1 MASASPGR
9 RWPVPDVFAACGS
22 AGTYIDVRFTCASQP
37 LFTAASFGAASAGP
51 AAIVASAL
59 RVQERAKVKHYS
71 DGGALS
77 AGGPMA
83 PDRASFVP
91 FIVET
96 GGQLAPAAQRLLR
109 DWARIA
115 AGDAPRGDD
124 RLSPAACARL
134 RCYHIL
140 LATTIHRWQACCVHQ
155 AAEWL
160 SDDTHSYLPASPTV
174 LASSG
179 ALAPRAPP
187 RGLSLADIDHAS
199 PDWAYDASDA

>member
-1 MASASPGR
+1 MTSVAPGR

-22 AGTYIDVRFTCASQP
+22 AGTYIDVRLTCASRP
-37 LFTAASFGAASAGP
+37 LFGAASFGASAAGP

-59 RVQERAKVKHYS
+59 HAEERDKVKHYN
-71 DGGALS
+71 DRGALS

-96 GGQLAPAAQRLLR
+96 GGHLAPAAQRLLR
-109 DWARIA
+109 DWARVA

-124 RLSPAACARL
+124 RLSSAASARL
-134 RCYHIL
+134 RYYHTL

-160 SDDTHSYLPASPTV
+160 SDDIQGCLPALPTV
-174 LASSG
+174 LACSG

-187 RGLSLADIDHAS
+187 RGLTLADIDHAGL
-199 PDWAYDASDA
+199 DWLYDA